1 MNDARP
7 RRAGVNEARGG
18 AGPRA
23 VPERGRVTRPIDS
36 LLGVVR
42 TNKRLAFGAAV
53 VGLFVLSGLLAPLL
67 APFSPLKQHYEQ
79 TLAPPR
85 WPYLLG
91 TDEFGRDILSRL
103 MYGARVSLSISG
115 LGVCVAAAV
124 GIPLG
129 MLAGYYGKIVDFVLM
144 RITDLVIVFPSIF
157 LALALV
163 SLFGP
168 GVGTLVIVIGVTYF
182 PRFARLAH
190 VTTNAMKVNLY
201 VEASHAN
208 GASDLRIFARHILP
222 NILTPL
228 LVQACLALGFGIIL
242 EGGLSFLGY
251 GVQPPNASWG
261 VMINGARAVI
271 AQDPLVLIWPSL
283 ALTLC
288 VLAIN
293 IVGDEL
299 RDVLDPRMRR
309 GIRAT

>member
-1 MNDARP
+1 MRHDG
-7 RRAGVNEARGG
+7 RAGVTEALGD

-23 VPERGRVTRPIDS
+23 VRGERRVTRPIAP

-42 TNKRLAFGAAV
+42 ANKRLAFGAAV
-53 VGLFVLSGLLAPLL
+53 VGLFALGGLLAPFV
-67 APFSPLKQHYEQ
+67 APFGPLKEHYTQ

-115 LGVCVAAAV
+115 LGVCVAAVV
-124 GIPLG
+124 GIPVG
-129 MLAGYYGKIVDFVLM
+129 MLAGYYGKLVDFVLM
-144 RITDLVIVFPSIF
+144 RIADLVIVFPSIF

-168 GVGTLVIVIGVTYF
+168 GVGTIVIVIGVTYF
-182 PRFARLAH
+182 PRFARLAY

-222 NILTPL
+222 NIVTPL
-228 LVQACLALGFGIIL
+228 LVQSCLALGFGIIL

-271 AQDPLVLIWPSL
+271 AQDPLVLIWPCL

-299 RDVLDPRMRR
+299 RDVLDPRMGR
-309 GIRAT
+309 GMRTT